1 MHKLI
6 VRLRDLSVFN
16 YMYERYGGMGW
27 VGIYC
32 DGSNYMNKRRL
43 ILRTFWA
50 IASKYEINLE
60 LK

>member
-1 MHKLI
+1 MKRSAILTCWPLHMHKLI

-43 ILRTFWA
+43 ILRTF
-50 IASKYEINLE
+50 
-60 LK
+60 